1 MKKFL
6 CGALCFLLCS
16 TLGGC
21 LRRTEIA
28 DTAIIQAVGIDIEND
43 EYIVTLQKFSSGGS
57 GGQTPVDI
65 GKNNRIILQE
75 RGKSIS
81 EALEKI
87 GLQTGRELFLSAN
100 HVIVIGRTTAEQG
113 IQPIISFFN
122 SNHQTKPDTH
132 LLISKT
138 TAADIVTLN
147 LQQGIVPA
155 DNINRL
161 LKHNSFNSRIISTS
175 LMDVVSALNNRLTD
189 PYIPIAEILTDVDG
203 NPALKLDGTAIF
215 KGDKKTDSLS
225 PIETVGLIFLNNNVD
240 MLLIDISTPD
250 TGTVSLRLNN
260 SDTRFK
266 VRIENEVPV
275 YTVIVKCEAAINQVV
290 PTSGSSTSISQ
301 LPQLEKAANL
311 KIAQLMKNT
320 IQKSVYKQNCD
331 VFKLTKHL
339 KQKQPYYW
347 KTHIEQ
353 LDEINSQSRFEF
365 IVECNINRIGKESRY
380 SFTEF

>member
-1 MKKFL
+1 MKKIL
-6 CGALCFLLCS
+6 CAALCILLCS
-16 TLGGC
+16 ISCGC

-43 EYIVTLQKFSSGGS
+43 EYIVTLQKFTSGGS

-100 HVIVIGRTTAEQG
+100 HVIVIGKTTAEQG
-113 IQPIISFFN
+113 IQPIVSFFN

-147 LQQGIVPA
+147 LTQGIVPA

-175 LMDVVSALNNRLTD
+175 LMDVVSALNNGFTD
-189 PYIPIAEILTDVDG
+189 PYIPIAETLTDIDG

-215 KGDKKTDSLS
+215 SGDKMTDSLS
-225 PIETVGLIFLNNNVD
+225 PVETIGLIFLNDNVD
-240 MLLIDISTPD
+240 MLLIDVSEPD
-250 TGTVSLRLNN
+250 TGTVSLRLNS

-266 VRIENEVPV
+266 VRIENGLPV

-290 PTSGSSTSISQ
+290 PTNGKDTSLSQ
-301 LPQLEKAANL
+301 LPQLEKNANL

-320 IQKSVYKQNCD
+320 IEKSIYKQNCD
-331 VFKLTKHL
+331 VFNLSKHL
-339 KQKQPYYW
+339 KQKQSDYW
-347 KTHIEQ
+347 KTHREH
-353 LDEINSQSRFEF
+353 LDAINSQSRFEF
-365 IVECNINRIGKESRY
+365 IVDCNINRIGKESRY